1 MKLTEQ
7 AIKAIKESAECRRE
21 LLYQLE
27 ISLSTLTRWLN
38 TNAEN
43 GDLTTVKAVEIITT
57 SLGVSQQEILIEE
70 KITA

>member
-7 AIKAIKESAECRRE
+7 AIKAVKESAECRRE

-27 ISLSTLTRWLN
+27 VSLSTLTRWLN

-57 SLGVSQQEILIEE
+57 SLGVTQEEILTEE